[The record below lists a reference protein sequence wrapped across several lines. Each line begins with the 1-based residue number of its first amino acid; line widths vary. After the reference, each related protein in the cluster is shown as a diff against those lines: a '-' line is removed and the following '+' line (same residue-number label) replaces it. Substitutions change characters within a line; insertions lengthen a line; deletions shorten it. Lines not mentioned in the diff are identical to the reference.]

1 MSGAVPAKIA
11 AAFTLGELAVLSV
24 IAREVRRLR
33 YQRGAPIV
41 GVRLS
46 FTKDAKAKILPTAK
60 AVAEPVARTVAGQS
74 LEREAA

>member
-1 MSGAVPAKIA
+1 MPTTLTTCSSNVVGLGQTSRVPALA
-11 AAFTLGELAVLSV
+11 A
-24 IAREVRRLR
+24 LR
-33 YQRGAPIV
+33 YQREPPIV